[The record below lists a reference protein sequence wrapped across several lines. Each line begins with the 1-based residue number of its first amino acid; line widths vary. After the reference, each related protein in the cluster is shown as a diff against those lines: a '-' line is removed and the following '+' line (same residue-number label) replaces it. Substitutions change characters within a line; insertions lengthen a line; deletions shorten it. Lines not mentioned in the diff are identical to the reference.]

1 MEPLYGR
8 ISSWNDFGEVESDF
22 IMDKEFI
29 KIFKSFIPG
38 FILVLALWAVKLLE
52 MHSGFLLTEY
62 GVMPRTI
69 TGLKGVIT
77 SPFIHGDFKHL
88 ISNSLP
94 LLVLIAGVVYF
105 YKSLALRVFIGV
117 YILGGFWLWL
127 GGRESYHIGASGLV
141 YGLTSFLFFSGM
153 FRRDVRL
160 MALSMLVVFLYGGMI
175 WGIFPLFIGV
185 SWEAHLF
192 GGLAGFLFA
201 FFYRKEGPQRKVYE
215 WEGES
220 EEEDVDEENAYWKV
234 APPSAPPPPPAPPPA
249 PEGEEGAEHELSEQ
263 RLSKPVNIHYIYT
276 PKNNSTSPPDE
287 KN

>member
-1 MEPLYGR
+1 
-8 ISSWNDFGEVESDF
+8 
-22 IMDKEFI
+22 MDKELI
-29 KIFKSFIPG
+29 RILKSFIPG
-38 FILVLALWAVKLLE
+38 FILVSVLWGVKLLE
-52 MHSGFLLTEY
+52 MQSGFLLTEY
-62 GVMPRTI
+62 GVFPRTVS
-69 TGLKGVIT
+69 GLKGVIT

-94 LLVLIAGVVYF
+94 MLVLVAGVVYF
-105 YKSLALRVFIGV
+105 YKSLALRVFLGV

-175 WGIFPLFIGV
+175 WGIFPLFTGV

-215 WEGES
+215 WEEEA
-220 EEEDVDEENAYWKV
+220 EEEVDEENAYWKV
-234 APPSAPPPPPAPPPA
+234 APALIPV
-249 PEGEEGAEHELSEQ
+249 PEIESDVKVDDKEGQ
-263 RLSKPVNIHYIYT
+263 RKPVNIHYIYT
-276 PKNNSTSPPDE
+276 PQNNSDTPPSVTPDE